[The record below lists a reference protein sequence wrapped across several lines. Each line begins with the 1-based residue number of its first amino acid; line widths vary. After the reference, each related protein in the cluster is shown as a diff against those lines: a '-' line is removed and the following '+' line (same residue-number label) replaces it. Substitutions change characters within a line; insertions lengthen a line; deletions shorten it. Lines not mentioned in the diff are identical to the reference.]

1 MLSSLLLA
9 LLSPQ
14 AVLSLFSFSTVSHL
28 ANALISN
35 FSFGLSYTSSPM
47 TVSSTPSTENSTNE
61 INFESN
67 DVSSVSDSLYS
78 QLGSSSDFRNNPFTN
93 PIISYDYKCGHYL
106 GL

>member
-1 MLSSLLLA
+1 M
-9 LLSPQ
+9 SPQ
-14 AVLSLFSFSTVSHL
+14 ALLTLFSFNTVNQLIS
-28 ANALISN
+28 ALLSN
-35 FSFGLSYTSSPM
+35 FSFGLNYVNSS
-47 TVSSTPSTENSTNE
+47 VSLNQFNSVDNSNS

-67 DVSSVSDSLYS
+67 DVSSTTDSLYS